1 MSVGLLVRVLPSAEN
16 SSLLTLAFAEGWGY
30 SQKLAKK
37 VYVTCT
43 GYGMVCDII
52 FALVGIV

>member
-1 MSVGLLVRVLPSAEN
+1 MSVGLLFRVLLPAEN
-16 SSLLTLAFAEGWGY
+16 SSLVTLAFAEGWGY

-37 VYVTCT
+37 VHVTCT
-43 GYGMVCDII
+43 GYGMVCDIS